1 MTRLLSCSRPSARSL
16 GAVLAALLTVGAFTV
31 PAAAQSAPMD
41 DGGVVRAADSL
52 DQAQQRVGDITSAL
66 DQTAEQYERANAHRI
81 RLADEVAAADALVQR
96 ADDAVE
102 EAERDLDSRVATAY
116 KHPLDN
122 IAITD
127 ALLQSPDAPTALHRT
142 MLYRQL
148 ADRSAEQVDVA
159 QWTSDLTVTDVQQER
174 VVAAGAEAS
183 VDEWKRQSIALSTM
197 LRDAKDNV
205 AAAEDGLD
213 AARIEAARLAE
224 EQRRAEAARAAQ
236 QQLLQVGSAP
246 AGPAPSIDGRTC
258 PVGTPNGFIDSWGFP
273 RSGGRTHEG
282 VDMFAPYGT
291 PLYAAAEGFIYR
303 VYNNPIGG
311 LSINLIDTA
320 GNMYYY
326 THMSS
331 TAVTTGQKVSVGQVI
346 GAVGTSGN
354 AAGTPPHLH
363 WQFHP
368 GNGEPINPYPLAYAL
383 CR

>member
-1 MTRLLSCSRPSARSL
+1 MTRLPSCFRSARSL
-16 GAVLAALLTVGAFTV
+16 CAVLAALLAVGAFTV
-31 PAAAQSAPMD
+31 PAAAQSVD
-41 DGGVVRAADSL
+41 DSGVIRAAESL
-52 DQAQQRVGDITSAL
+52 EQAHERVSSITDAL
-66 DQTAEQYERANAHRI
+66 DETAEQYEQANAHRI

-96 ADDAVE
+96 ADAAVD
-102 EAERDLDSRVATAY
+102 EAEAELQSRVATAY

-148 ADRSAEQVDVA
+148 VDRSVDEVDVA
-159 QWTSDLTVTDVQQER
+159 QWTSDLTTTDVQQER
-174 VVAAGAEAS
+174 VIAAGAQAS
-183 VDEWKRQSIALSTM
+183 VDEWKRQSVALSTM
-197 LRDAKDNV
+197 LADAKDSV

-213 AARIEAARLAE
+213 AARLEAARVAE

-236 QQLLQVGSAP
+236 AQLLQVGSAP
-246 AGPAPSIDGRTC
+246 AGPAPTVEGRTC

-291 PLYAAAEGFIYR
+291 PLYAAAQGYIYR

-311 LSINLIDTA
+311 LSINLIDTD

-331 TAVTTGQKVSVGQVI
+331 AAVTTGQKVRVGEVI

-368 GNGEPINPYPLAYAL
+368 GNGDPVNPYPLAYAL